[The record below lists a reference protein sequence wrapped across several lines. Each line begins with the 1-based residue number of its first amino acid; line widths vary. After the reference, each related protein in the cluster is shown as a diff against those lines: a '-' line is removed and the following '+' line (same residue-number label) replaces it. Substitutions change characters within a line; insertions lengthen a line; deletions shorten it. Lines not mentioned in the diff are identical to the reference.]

1 MNSTS
6 DDHSDGT
13 PTRREDTVRPSGF
26 PTEDQARAFLNENQP
41 LEVGSYNAEP
51 NPSRAWISTIRTDC
65 PRCRYDLIGL
75 SVGSNCPECGLLI
88 GTVSD
93 QKLPASVFGT
103 TALLCGI
110 LAFPGCVLFGVGTF
124 VFGSLAIVFW
134 LVTRHEVR
142 TRSRSA
148 QSLPTA
154 QAGAICGAT
163 AMILIGT
170 ALLIL

>member
-1 MNSTS
+1 VNELPKSPS
-6 DDHSDGT
+6 EEQIEANADQN
-13 PTRREDTVRPSGF
+13 RRRGNDVY
-26 PTEDQARAFLNENQP
+26 RAEL
-41 LEVGSYNAEP
+41 
-51 NPSRAWISTIRTDC
+51 NPSRAWTSTIRTDC